1 MRRVALALLMLCSVP
16 LVAQDSTNVYPI
28 TVLYGSIQPINVGRT
43 ANVFKDVFTTFGAN
57 TTVFQVRFNSETVRE
72 MNLRVRFK
80 TDASATYRIELR
92 NADSSKVFP
101 VTITGVVDTTLESGF
116 ISVTGAAL
124 DTFKLYA
131 KASTATARIFIYRA
145 ELERRVR
152 VVALANTNLI
162 DSITN
167 HQARIKALEDVD
179 VALLQD
185 GADKSDSLAAVYDSL
200 KNHLDDIT
208 SGKDRDNLQSD
219 SLKTAYTNRTSD
231 LATIRNVEDSLKHA
245 YDSLANHRT
254 SITKQT
260 DTSAVHRT
268 AINAKVELSDS
279 VNNYATQNDIRGVS
293 NLSSTAIDW
302 AIAPQFT
309 DTLTAATTYTFSN
322 IVAGKTIQVRLV
334 TDDSRNVSVVWPL
347 TVTWGDG
354 GAPPTPFAPN
364 SIYTVELRAVST
376 SMQLG
381 RYTNR
386 YNSTIVAAIAD
397 TVAPDS
403 SLDVYARRVTPSV
416 IEYSWMPPQ
425 SGDQGYEPVTYLFKL
440 SAGKRIGYTTA
451 AGTGGTTPAVT
462 KLRSLQKGTWTIA
475 AGGYNTTVTLPT
487 AVTLA
492 KSVVIVNTSSSN
504 MQENFARVGYG
515 LTGTTSLYIR
525 RTSTTGSPA
534 ISGTWKVM
542 EYETGATVEHG
553 SFIFDNDSTV
563 ENISITSSNVDS
575 TFLLFSYPNV
585 NTTTTQA
592 SSFIRGEILDATHA
606 RFTTCGARGGSST
619 TVYYQIVKLDSTLV
633 FKGDVSFSTSDT
645 AKTGTPTS
653 TAVGKGWLIYSYNGI
668 SNSSATDVG
677 RAMIRGRHTAAT
689 TVTFDR
695 DHSGSMGWTLSWF
708 LVKFT
713 GVDSVINGTSNFA
726 ADDTT
731 NDETIAT
738 TSSMAFPWGTGI
750 WGYGGRTVASTGG
763 NLSNALF
770 DISIV
775 GDATLRATRRT
786 ADTTAQLSFQVV
798 RLGRPGGSGSTID
811 TIAFDDAAD
820 ANGVR
825 SSLGQTTVAETYTVS
840 GLTAGAFNSFAF
852 KAIDSAGNV
861 SGMSNRVDTTTLS
874 NPVTVSGT
882 YSVATTGSDDSL
894 GTLAKPFR
902 TFAKAASVAEKGDT
916 IYIRNGSYSERL
928 LPHSGA
934 VNEPIYWIVYP
945 GETVTLTSTTYGA
958 DVSGIN
964 YVVLDGFTFSGN
976 SNAINSQNSTGIEVK
991 NCVISAWTG
1000 WTGIGLSGSKWVISG
1015 CTFNPGAGTVS
1026 KDGIMTA
1033 WKTTSGVGSDY
1044 NLIEGNT
1051 FTNFTHSPINL
1062 KNGANH
1068 TIVTGNTFY
1077 GNHHSIDGVGGNWLP
1092 TYNVIERNTI
1102 YNYGV
1107 WGGGGHAIQGVSSG
1121 DIVRFNFSYDDTNNI
1136 TGADQ
1141 YEHVSVENF
1150 GGSGISG
1157 VKIYHNTFLGYTK
1170 SPRWKA
1176 TLLFSSLVG
1185 GEVKLNDVYN
1195 NVFELTDRYA
1205 ARERN
1210 VTPSNR
1216 YAGNILRIP
1225 SDGTSPIRYEV
1236 AGGAATSYTLANA
1249 KTAYP
1254 NLWVA
1259 SNVMATSLAY
1269 ADSANRDMNLTSG
1282 SQAHDAGVALTTA
1295 TNAGT
1300 SSNTL
1305 TVADAGWFCDG
1316 YGLQSGDLIRI
1327 GTTTAVRVVSV
1338 NLTSRTLQLSS
1349 ARTWSIGD
1357 GVFVDYKGTAPDA
1370 GAYEYNE

>member
-1 MRRVALALLMLCSVP
+1 MRRVALALLMLTAVSGF
-16 LVAQDSTNVYPI
+16 AQDSTNIYPV
-28 TVLYGSIQPINVGRT
+28 TVMYSSIQPIPIGRT
-43 ANVFKDVFTTFGAN
+43 NNVFKDVFSPIGAKTN
-57 TTVFQVRFNSETVRE
+57 SFVVRFNSESVRE
-72 MNLRVRFK
+72 MLLRVHVK
-80 TDASATYRIELR
+80 TDAAATFRLEMR
-92 NADSSKVFP
+92 NRDSSRVVP
-101 VTITGVVDTTLESGF
+101 ITFSGVVAVDTIMESGF
-116 ISVTGAAL
+116 ISMTGATL

-131 KASTATARIFIYRA
+131 KASTSTARIFLYHA
-145 ELERRVR
+145 EFERRVR

-167 HQARIKALEDVD
+167 HQTRIKALEDAD
-179 VALLQD
+179 VGFYAD
-185 GADKSDSLAAVYDSL
+185 GADKSDSLAALADSL
-200 KNHLDDIT
+200 KDHRDDLTAI
-208 SGKDRDNLQSD
+208 KNRDNLQSD
-219 SLKTAYTNRTSD
+219 SIKIDYANRTSD
-231 LATIRNVEDSLKHA
+231 LATIRNLEDSTAKG
-245 YDSLANHRT
+245 YDSLQHKVNRT
-254 SITKQT
+254 
-260 DTSAVHRT
+260 
-268 AINAKVELSDS
+268 DS
-279 VNNYATQNDIRGVS
+279 TWLFATPHDIEGIS

-302 AIAPQFT
+302 TLAPQFT

-322 IVAGKTIQVRLV
+322 VVAGKTIQVRLI
-334 TDDSRNVSVVWPL
+334 TDDSRTPAATWPA

-354 GAPPTPFAPN
+354 GAPPTPLAPN
-364 SIYTVELRAVST
+364 SIYTVEFRAVST
-376 SMQLG
+376 SMQLA

-403 SLDVYARRVTPSV
+403 SLDVYARRVTPSG

-425 SGDQGYEPVTYLFKL
+425 SEDQGYEPVTYLFKL
-440 SAGKRIGYTTA
+440 SAGKRIGYATA

-475 AGGYNTTVTLPT
+475 AGAYNTTVTLPT

-563 ENISITSSNVDS
+563 ENIAITSSNVDS
-575 TFLLFSYPNV
+575 TFLLFSYPNTSA
-585 NTTTTQA
+585 TTTTTA
-592 SSFIRGEILDATHA
+592 GFIRGEILDATHA
-606 RFTTCGARGGSST
+606 RFTTAGARGSST

-633 FKGDVSFSTSDT
+633 YKGDVSFATGDTSKT
-645 AKTGTPTS
+645 ATPTS
-653 TAVGKGWLIYSYNGI
+653 TAVGKGWLIYSQSAS
-668 SNSSATDVG
+668 SNTNVTDVG
-677 RAMIRGRHTAAT
+677 RAMIRGRHTGAT
-689 TVTFDR
+689 ALTFDR
-695 DHSGSMGWTLSWF
+695 DHSNSLAWTVSWF
-708 LVKFT
+708 LVKFV

-775 GDATLRATRRT
+775 GDTTLRATRRT

-840 GLTAGAFNSFAF
+840 GLTAGALYSFAF